1 MLLQGKVAVITGSTG
16 GIGRAGAIGFA
27 QEGAKVVVSGRSR
40 QRGQEVVSII
50 REQGGEAS
58 FVPADML
65 VVADIERLIKEAV
78 DTYGRLDIFWHNAGI
93 VGPDNI
99 EDITE
104 EIYDSMMTVNLK
116 AGIFGAK
123 FAVPE
128 MRKAGGGSI
137 LFTSSIAGLKQSS
150 YSMTYSLAKTG
161 LVMLTKKLAV
171 DLAKDNIRVNC
182 ICPGRVQTPTRVSIT
197 EQKARAMGISSEEWV
212 SKDRQRIP
220 MGRYITEKEVVDGA
234 LFLVSDRA
242 SSITGVALPID
253 GGFLAV

>member
-1 MLLQGKVAVITGSTG
+1 MLLKGKVAVITGSTA
-16 GIGRAGAIGFA
+16 GIGRAGAIVFA
-27 QEGAKVVVSGRSR
+27 QEGAKVIISGRSR
-40 QRGQEVVSII
+40 QRGQKVVSTI

-65 VVADIERLIKEAV
+65 VVADIEKLIKKAV

-99 EDITE
+99 KDITE
-104 EIYDSMMTVNLK
+104 ETYNNMMTVHLK
-116 AGIFGAK
+116 AGVFGAK

-128 MRKAGGGSI
+128 LRKAEGGAI
-137 LFTSSIAGLKQSS
+137 LFTSSVAGLKQSG

-161 LVMLTKKLAV
+161 LIMLTRKLAV

-182 ICPGRVQTPTRVSIT
+182 ICPGRVQTEMRVSIAG
-197 EQKARAMGISSEEWV
+197 QKAQAMGISPEEWV
-212 SKDRQRIP
+212 KRDIQRIP
-220 MGRYITEKEVVDGA
+220 MGRYITEEEVADAA
-234 LFLVSDRA
+234 LFLVSDKA
-242 SSITGVALPID
+242 SAITGVALPID

>member
-1 MLLQGKVAVITGSTG
+1 MLLQGKVAVITGSTA
-16 GIGRAGAIGFA
+16 GIGRAGAIVFA

-50 REQGGEAS
+50 REQGNEAS

-65 VVADIERLIKEAV
+65 VVADIERLIKKAV

-99 EDITE
+99 EHITE
-104 EIYDSMMTVNLK
+104 EIYDNMMTVHLK
-116 AGIFGAK
+116 AGVFGAK

-137 LFTSSIAGLKQSS
+137 LFTSSVAGLKQSG
-150 YSMTYSLAKTG
+150 YSLTYSLAKTG

-171 DLAKDNIRVNC
+171 DLAKENIRVNC
-182 ICPGRVQTPTRVSIT
+182 ICPGRVQTQMRLSIA
-197 EQKARAMGISSEEWV
+197 EQRAQAMGIDPKEWER
-212 SKDRQRIP
+212 KDRQRIP
-220 MGRYITEKEVVDGA
+220 LGRYITEKEVVDGA